1 MGQFGHMRTLR
12 LRRCHN
18 QVNGKSNASNSIY
31 LRDIR
36 TRIFGCAILRRL
48 IREVARAVSTST
60 PHCGVIVVGAGSGKV
75 RALVLNDLLKYIVQ
89 DGLGVIWILNVLRD
103 TQYITTLADVVLD
116 IFIIAFVGELSHF
129 NLFGG
134 KLFVEV
140 EQVEARRGQIFDT
153 GQKDSGLQLR
163 HGRFKLWWNKGE
175 RLMLYPKGF
184 EEFN

>member
-1 MGQFGHMRTLR
+1 MRTLR

-89 DGLGVIWILNVLRD
+89 DGLGVVWILHILRD

-175 RLMLYPKGF
+175 RLVFYPKGF

>member
-1 MGQFGHMRTLR
+1 MRTLR

-89 DGLGVIWILNVLRD
+89 DGLGVVWILHILRD
-103 TQYITTLADVVLD
+103 TQNVTTLADVVLD

-153 GQKDSGLQLR
+153 GQKDSGL
-163 HGRFKLWWNKGE
+163 
-175 RLMLYPKGF
+175 
-184 EEFN
+184 

>member
-1 MGQFGHMRTLR
+1 MGQFGHKRTLR

-89 DGLGVIWILNVLRD
+89 DGLGVVWILHVLRD
-103 TQYITTLADVVLD
+103 TQNVTTLADVVLD
-116 IFIIAFVGELSHF
+116 IFVIAFVGELSHF
-129 NLFGG
+129 DLFGG

-175 RLMLYPKGF
+175 RLVLDPKGF
-184 EEFN
+184 EEVN

>member
-36 TRIFGCAILRRL
+36 TRIFGCAILRSL

-60 PHCGVIVVGAGSGKV
+60 PHSGVIVVGAGSGKV
-75 RALVLNDLLKYIVQ
+75 RALVLNDLLKYIMQ
-89 DGLGVIWILNVLRD
+89 DGLGVVWILHVLRD
-103 TQYITTLADVVLD
+103 TQNVATFADIVLD
-116 IFIIAFVGELSHF
+116 IFVIAFVGELSHLD
-129 NLFGG
+129 LFRG
-134 KLFVEV
+134 KLLVEV

-153 GQKDSGLQLR
+153 GQKDSSLQLR
-163 HGRFKLWWNKGE
+163 HGRFKLWRYKG
-175 RLMLYPKGF
+175 
-184 EEFN
+184 

>member
-60 PHCGVIVVGAGSGKV
+60 PHGGVIVIVGAGSGKV

-89 DGLGVIWILNVLRD
+89 DGLGVVWILHVLRD
-103 TQYITTLADVVLD
+103 TQDVTTLADVVLD
-116 IFIIAFVGELSHF
+116 IFIIAFVRELSHLD
-129 NLFGG
+129 LFRG
-134 KLFVEV
+134 KLLVEV
-140 EQVEARRGQIFDT
+140 EQVEARWGQIFDT
-153 GQKDSGLQLR
+153 G
-163 HGRFKLWWNKGE
+163 
-175 RLMLYPKGF
+175 
-184 EEFN
+184 

>member
-89 DGLGVIWILNVLRD
+89 DGLGVVWILHVLRD
-103 TQYITTLADVVLD
+103 TQNVTTLADVVLD
-116 IFIIAFVGELSHF
+116 IFVIAFVGELSHF
-129 NLFGG
+129 DLFGG

-153 GQKDSGLQLR
+153 GQKDSSLQLR
-163 HGRFKLWWNKGE
+163 HGCFKLRWDKGE
-175 RLMLYPKGF
+175 RLVLDPKGF
-184 EEFN
+184 EEVN

>member
-60 PHCGVIVVGAGSGKV
+60 PHRGVIVIVGAGSGKV

-89 DGLGVIWILNVLRD
+89 DGLGVVWILHVLRD
-103 TQYITTLADVVLD
+103 TQDVTTLADVILD
-116 IFIIAFVGELSHF
+116 IFVVAFVGELSHLD
-129 NLFGG
+129 LFRG
-134 KLFVEV
+134 KLLV
-140 EQVEARRGQIFDT
+140 
-153 GQKDSGLQLR
+153 
-163 HGRFKLWWNKGE
+163 
-175 RLMLYPKGF
+175 
-184 EEFN
+184 

>member
-60 PHCGVIVVGAGSGKV
+60 PHRGVIVIVGAGSGKV

-89 DGLGVIWILNVLRD
+89 DGLGVVWILHVLRD
-103 TQYITTLADVVLD
+103 TQDVTTLADVILD
-116 IFIIAFVGELSHF
+116 IFVIAFVGELSHLD
-129 NLFGG
+129 LFRG
-134 KLFVEV
+134 KLLVEV
-140 EQVEARRGQIFDT
+140 EQVEAWWGQIFDT
-153 GQKDSGLQLR
+153 GQKDSCLQLR
-163 HGRFKLWWNKGE
+163 HGRFKLWRYKG
-175 RLMLYPKGF
+175 
-184 EEFN
+184 

>member
-1 MGQFGHMRTLR
+1 MRTLR

-89 DGLGVIWILNVLRD
+89 DGLGVVWILHVLRD
-103 TQYITTLADVVLD
+103 TQNVTTLADVVLD

-163 HGRFKLWWNKGE
+163 HWRFKLWWNKGE

>member
-1 MGQFGHMRTLR
+1 VGQFGHMRTLR

-48 IREVARAVSTST
+48 IREVARAVSSST
-60 PHCGVIVVGAGSGKV
+60 PHCGVIVVIGAGSGKV

-89 DGLGVIWILNVLRD
+89 DCLGVVWILHVLRD
-103 TQYITTLADVVLD
+103 TQYVTTLADIVLD
-116 IFIIAFVGELSHF
+116 IFIITFISELSHF
-129 NLFGG
+129 DFLRG

-140 EQVEARRGQIFDT
+140 EQVEARRRQIFNT
-153 GQKDSGLQLR
+153 GQKNSSL
-163 HGRFKLWWNKGE
+163 
-175 RLMLYPKGF
+175 
-184 EEFN
+184 

>member
-1 MGQFGHMRTLR
+1 MRTLR

-89 DGLGVIWILNVLRD
+89 DGLGVVWILHVLRD
-103 TQYITTLADVVLD
+103 TQNVTTLADVVLD

-140 EQVEARRGQIFDT
+140 EQVEA
-153 GQKDSGLQLR
+153 
-163 HGRFKLWWNKGE
+163 WWG
-175 RLMLYPKGF
+175 
-184 EEFN
+184 

>member
-89 DGLGVIWILNVLRD
+89 DGFGVVWILHVLRD
-103 TQYITTLADVVLD
+103 TQNVTTFADIVFD
-116 IFIIAFVGELSHF
+116 IFVIAFVSELSHF
-129 NLFGG
+129 DSRKREKVSKVVKWRKYLLFG
-134 KLFVEV
+134 
-140 EQVEARRGQIFDT
+140 
-153 GQKDSGLQLR
+153 
-163 HGRFKLWWNKGE
+163 
-175 RLMLYPKGF
+175 
-184 EEFN
+184 

>member
-60 PHCGVIVVGAGSGKV
+60 PHSGVIVIVGAGSGKV
-75 RALVLNDLLKYIVQ
+75 RALVLYDLLKYIVQ
-89 DGLGVIWILNVLRD
+89 DGLGVVWILHILRD
-103 TQYITTLADVVLD
+103 TQDVTTLADVILD
-116 IFIIAFVGELSHF
+116 IFVIAFVGELSHLD
-129 NLFGG
+129 LFRG
-134 KLFVEV
+134 KLLVKV
-140 EQVEARRGQIFDT
+140 EQVEAWWGQIFDT
-153 GQKDSGLQLR
+153 GQKDSCLQLR
-163 HGRFKLWWNKGE
+163 HGRFKLWRYKG
-175 RLMLYPKGF
+175 
-184 EEFN
+184 

>member
-1 MGQFGHMRTLR
+1 MRTLR

-75 RALVLNDLLKYIVQ
+75 RALVLYDLLKYIVQ
-89 DGLGVIWILNVLRD
+89 DGLGVVWILHILRD
-103 TQYITTLADVVLD
+103 TQNVTTLADVVLD
-116 IFIIAFVGELSHF
+116 IFIVAFVGELSHF

-140 EQVEARRGQIFDT
+140 EQVEAWWGQIFDT